1 MGQWPLCPDFH
12 LVAVEGSLAKG
23 WPAASGS
30 QSFDTG
36 LGSCHHRRERGSV
49 CQWLRAQTLEPDCR
63 VQIPALLLSH
73 WVTLGK

>member
-1 MGQWPLCPDFH
+1 MGQWPLRPDFH

-49 CQWLRAQTLEPDCR
+49 CQ
-63 VQIPALLLSH
+63 
-73 WVTLGK
+73 